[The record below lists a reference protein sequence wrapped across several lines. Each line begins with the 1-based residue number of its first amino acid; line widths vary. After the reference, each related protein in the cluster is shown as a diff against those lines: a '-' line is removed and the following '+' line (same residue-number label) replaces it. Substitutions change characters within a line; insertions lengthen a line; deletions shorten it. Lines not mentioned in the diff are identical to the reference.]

1 MGKCIKF
8 EVLELKTGPR
18 KDMNNRSTKF
28 TLNNYIALTYLNYL
42 NRFPILNISYLKSF
56 CTNALFLCPL
66 ENVSV
71 RSLDVFRGYKNG
83 TLM

>member
-28 TLNNYIALTYLNYL
+28 TLNNYIAL
-42 NRFPILNISYLKSF
+42 
-56 CTNALFLCPL
+56 
-66 ENVSV
+66 
-71 RSLDVFRGYKNG
+71 
-83 TLM
+83 